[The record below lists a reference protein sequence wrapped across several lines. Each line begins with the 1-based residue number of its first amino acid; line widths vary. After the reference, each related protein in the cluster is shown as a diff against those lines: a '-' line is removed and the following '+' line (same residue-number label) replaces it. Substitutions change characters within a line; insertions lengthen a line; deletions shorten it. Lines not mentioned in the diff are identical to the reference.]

1 MRDSETAYTGPA
13 ALPPGRRDFLK
24 YLLGGSL
31 LGWLASILYPLFAYL
46 KPPEAGGVEVNSV
59 KVGKIE
65 DIPKDS
71 GFVFRFGEQPAILIR
86 TASGDLRAFSAVC
99 THLQCTVQYR
109 KDMGLIWCACHNGK
123 YDLNGRNISGP
134 PPRPLE
140 AYKLLVQ
147 GDEIIVTKN
156 V

>member
-1 MRDSETAYTGPA
+1 MDPGGSSV
-13 ALPPGRRDFLK
+13 PPGRRDFLK
-24 YLLGGSL
+24 YILGGSL
-31 LGWLASILYPLFAYL
+31 LGWLASLLYPLFAYL
-46 KPPEAGGVEVNSV
+46 KPPKTGEVEVSSV

-71 GFVFRFGEQPAILIR
+71 GFIFRFGDQPGLLVR
-86 TASGDLRAFSAVC
+86 TPSGDLRAFSAVC

-140 AYKLLVQ
+140 VYKVILQ
-147 GDEIIVTKN
+147 GDEVIVAKN
-156 V
+156 S

>member
-1 MRDSETAYTGPA
+1 VKGTPTGPGGTP
-13 ALPPGRRDFLK
+13 LPPGRRDFLK
-24 YLLGGSL
+24 YILGGSL
-31 LGWLASILYPLFAYL
+31 LGWLASLLYPLFAYL
-46 KPPEAGGVEVNSV
+46 KPPKTGEVEVSSV

-71 GFVFRFGEQPAILIR
+71 GFIFRFGDQPGLLVR
-86 TASGDLRAFSAVC
+86 TPSGDLRAFSAVC

-109 KDMGLIWCACHNGK
+109 KDMGIIWCACHNGK

-140 AYKLLVQ
+140 VYKVILQ
-147 GDEIIVTKN
+147 GDEVIVAKN
-156 V
+156 A